1 MHRTTI
7 ATRLLILGL
16 ASLAMALPASAAA
29 AAAAPRVPVTHA
41 AAFASAQ
48 HLAGQSAAALEDVSN
63 GAVTI
68 DRSRTSVGNYLN
80 YGKFRKGVS
89 FALFGTNTV
98 DGEARTLWCVGNFVF
113 VPGKSGRT
121 SAIGNVTCPVS

>member
-1 MHRTTI
+1 MRRTRI
-7 ATRLLILGL
+7 ITRLLVAGL
-16 ASLAMALPASAAA
+16 ASLVMAVPASV

-48 HLAGQSAAALEDVSN
+48 RLADQAAAALEDTGN
-63 GAVTI
+63 GAVSI

-98 DGEARTLWCVGNFVF
+98 DGKARTLWCIGNFEF
-113 VPGKSGRT
+113 AAGKNGLT
-121 SAIGNVTCPVS
+121 SSVGNVTCPIS

>member
-1 MHRTTI
+1 MRRTTI
-7 ATRLLILGL
+7 TTRLLVAGL
-16 ASLAMALPASAAA
+16 ASLAMAVPASA

-48 HLAGQSAAALEDVSN
+48 RLADQSAAALEDVAN
-63 GAVTI
+63 GAVNI
-68 DRSRTSVGNYLN
+68 DHSRTSVGNYLN

-113 VPGKSGRT
+113 VPGRNGRT
-121 SAIGNVTCPVS
+121 SAVGNVTCPVS

>member
-1 MHRTTI
+1 MRRTTI
-7 ATRLLILGL
+7 TTRLLVAGL
-16 ASLAMALPASAAA
+16 ASLAMAVPASAAA

-48 HLAGQSAAALEDVSN
+48 RLADQSAAALEDVAN
-63 GAVTI
+63 GAVNI
-68 DRSRTSVGNYLN
+68 DHSRTSVGNYLN

-113 VPGKSGRT
+113 VPGRNGRT
-121 SAIGNVTCPVS
+121 SAVGNVTCPVS

>member
-1 MHRTTI
+1 MRRTTLITI
-7 ATRLLILGL
+7 AVGL
-16 ASLAMALPASAAA
+16 AVVAPGAAA
-29 AAAAPRVPVTHA
+29 EAREPVTHA

-48 HLAGQSAAALEDVSN
+48 RVADQSAAALEDVGN
-63 GAVTI
+63 GTVSI

-98 DGEARTLWCVGNFVF
+98 DGKVRTLWCVGNFMF
-113 VPGKSGRT
+113 AAARNGT
-121 SAIGNVTCPVS
+121 SSAGNVTCPIS

>member
-1 MHRTTI
+1 MRRTTI
-7 ATRLLILGL
+7 TTRLLVAGL
-16 ASLAMALPASAAA
+16 ASLAMAVPASAAA
-29 AAAAPRVPVTHA
+29 PRLPVTHA

-48 HLAGQSAAALEDVSN
+48 RLADQSAVALEDVAN

-68 DRSRTSVGNYLN
+68 NRSRTSVGNYLN

-98 DGEARTLWCVGNFVF
+98 DGQARTLWCVGNFVF
-113 VPGKSGRT
+113 VPGKTGRT
-121 SAIGNVTCPVS
+121 NAIGNVTCPVS

>member
-1 MHRTTI
+1 MRRTTI
-7 ATRLLILGL
+7 TARLLVAGL
-16 ASLAMALPASAAA
+16 ASLAMAVPAS

-41 AAFASAQ
+41 AAFASAPR
-48 HLAGQSAAALEDVSN
+48 LADQSAAALEDVAH

-68 DRSRTSVGNYLN
+68 NRSRTSVGNYLN

-98 DGEARTLWCVGNFVF
+98 DGQARTLWCVGNFVF
-113 VPGKSGRT
+113 VPGKTGRT
-121 SAIGNVTCPVS
+121 NAIGNVTCPVS

>member
-1 MHRTTI
+1 MRRTTI
-7 ATRLLILGL
+7 TTRLLVAGL
-16 ASLAMALPASAAA
+16 ASLATAVPASA

-48 HLAGQSAAALEDVSN
+48 RVADQSAAALEDVAK

-98 DGEARTLWCVGNFVF
+98 NREVHTLWCVGNVE
-113 VPGKSGRT
+113 VVRAKSGRT
-121 SAIGNVTCPVS
+121 RVTANLTCPVS

>member
-1 MHRTTI
+1 MSRTTI
-7 ATRLLILGL
+7 TTGLLVSGL
-16 ASLAMALPASAAA
+16 ASLAMAVPASAV
-29 AAAAPRVPVTHA
+29 AAAPRQPVTHA

-48 HLAGQSAAALEDVSN
+48 RLADGSAAALEDLAG

-80 YGKFRKGVS
+80 YGKYRKGVS

-98 DGEARTLWCVGNFVF
+98 EGKTHTLWCVGNFVF
-113 VPGKSGRT
+113 GAAKDGGT
-121 SAIGNVTCPVS
+121 SVAGNVTCPVS